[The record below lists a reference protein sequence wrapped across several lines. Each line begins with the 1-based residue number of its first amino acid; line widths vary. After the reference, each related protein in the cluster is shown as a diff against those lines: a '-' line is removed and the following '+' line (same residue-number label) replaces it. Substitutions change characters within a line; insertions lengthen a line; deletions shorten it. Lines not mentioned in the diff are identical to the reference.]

1 MRCSHVKVKTA
12 SSWYEDLITH
22 WPCRYITYYWP
33 WMNTVIYT
41 NLYSSRLWPAYSY
54 IMHDDVRVMIKGA
67 KDGILAFVY
76 SIRLTKTLRIK
87 KLQAQLDYL
96 SIATSFDLKLIF
108 IIYTD
113 DTHEY
118 GMHVILQDVV
128 IVYQYTQPLFKSHL
142 VRKYLYNIIYQY
154 MY

>member
-1 MRCSHVKVKTA
+1 MVWRLDYSLALSLDYLLLA
-12 SSWYEDLITH
+12 SNIH
-22 WPCRYITYYWP
+22 
-33 WMNTVIYT
+33 T

-87 KLQAQLDYL
+87 KIQAHLDYL
-96 SIATSFDLKLIF
+96 SIATSFNLKLIF

-128 IVYQYTQPLFKSHL
+128 IVYQYTQPLFESHL

>member
-1 MRCSHVKVKTA
+1 
-12 SSWYEDLITH
+12 
-22 WPCRYITYYWP
+22 
-33 WMNTVIYT
+33 
-41 NLYSSRLWPAYSY
+41 
-54 IMHDDVRVMIKGA
+54 MHDDVRVMIKGA

-87 KLQAQLDYL
+87 KIQAQLDYL
-96 SIATSFDLKLIF
+96 SIATLFNLKLIF

-142 VRKYLYNIIYQY
+142 VRKYLFIIIHQY
-154 MY
+154 TVLKGA

>member
-1 MRCSHVKVKTA
+1 
-12 SSWYEDLITH
+12 
-22 WPCRYITYYWP
+22 
-33 WMNTVIYT
+33 
-41 NLYSSRLWPAYSY
+41 
-54 IMHDDVRVMIKGA
+54 MHDDVRVMSKGA

-87 KLQAQLDYL
+87 KIQAQLDYL
-96 SIATSFDLKLIF
+96 SFATLFNLKLIF

-128 IVYQYTQPLFKSHL
+128 IVYQYIHNLCSSPIWSGNICII
-142 VRKYLYNIIYQY
+142 LYTSTCIKRRLSERYFFPDDSMYHHNSLIIIIVQGIISL
-154 MY
+154 

>member
-1 MRCSHVKVKTA
+1 MVWRLDYSLALSLDYLLLAPNIH
-12 SSWYEDLITH
+12 
-22 WPCRYITYYWP
+22 
-33 WMNTVIYT
+33 T
-41 NLYSSRLWPAYSY
+41 NLYSSRLWPAY

-67 KDGILAFVY
+67 KDGILAFVN

-87 KLQAQLDYL
+87 KIQAHLDYL
-96 SIATSFDLKLIF
+96 SIATLFNLKLIF

-128 IVYQYTQPLFKSHL
+128 IVYQYTQPLFESHL
-142 VRKYLYNIIYQY
+142 VRKYLYIYQY

>member
-1 MRCSHVKVKTA
+1 
-12 SSWYEDLITH
+12 
-22 WPCRYITYYWP
+22 
-33 WMNTVIYT
+33 
-41 NLYSSRLWPAYSY
+41 
-54 IMHDDVRVMIKGA
+54 MHDDVRVMIKGA

-87 KLQAQLDYL
+87 KIQAQLDDL
-96 SIATSFDLKLIF
+96 SIATLFNLKLIF

-128 IVYQYTQPLFKSHL
+128 IVYQYIHNLCSSPIWSGNICII
-142 VRKYLYNIIYQY
+142 LYTSTLY
-154 MY
+154 